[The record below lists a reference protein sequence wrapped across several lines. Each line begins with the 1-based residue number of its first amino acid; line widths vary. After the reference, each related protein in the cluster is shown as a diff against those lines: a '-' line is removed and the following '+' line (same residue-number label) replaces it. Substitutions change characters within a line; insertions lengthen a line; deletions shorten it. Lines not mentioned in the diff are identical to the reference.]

1 MSGVTKTQ
9 HAAKAPSAIGRR
21 RVQPQAAAPRGAPA
35 AAERARW
42 PWARQWEFWLAVG
55 LGAFL
60 RLWHLSYSLFLTDQ
74 PKYMNLARASV
85 LHGAIPI
92 TGLAF
97 TFHQQSQ

>member
-1 MSGVTKTQ
+1 M
-9 HAAKAPSAIGRR
+9 
-21 RVQPQAAAPRGAPA
+21 
-35 AAERARW
+35 
-42 PWARQWEFWLAVG
+42 G